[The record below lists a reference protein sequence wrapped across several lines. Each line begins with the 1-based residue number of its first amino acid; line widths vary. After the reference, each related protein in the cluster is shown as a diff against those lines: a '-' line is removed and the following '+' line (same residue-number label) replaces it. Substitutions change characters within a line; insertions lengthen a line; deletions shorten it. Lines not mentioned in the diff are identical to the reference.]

1 MFLNTEADKFL
12 VSEQEKKNK
21 KKSNYDLDITRA
33 RYATKIYLWLM
44 ENYKEK

>member
-1 MFLNTEADKFL
+1 MFINTEADKFL

-21 KKSNYDLDITRA
+21 KKSNYDLDIARA
-33 RYATKIYLWLM
+33 RYATKIYLGLM